1 MKNLSV
7 ILIEFNNMINTV
19 YKLLLTGVF
28 LTLFSC
34 SEEDTLFEL
43 MDNDSIGIDFSNT
56 VKNSEDFNIF
66 NYRNFY
72 NGGGVAVGDINND
85 GLTDVFFTSNMGS
98 NKLYLNKGNWKFEDI
113 TAVAGV
119 EGKGKW
125 GTGIVMV
132 DINKDG
138 LLDIYVCNAGYQKG
152 INTKNDLYINKGNN
166 KFVESAAEYGLDED
180 GYTTHA
186 AFFDYDLDGDLD
198 CYILNNSFIPVNTL
212 NYSNKRELA
221 AEDWPVRDFLKGGGD
236 KLLRNDNG
244 KFVNVTKQAGIY
256 NSLIGFG
263 LGILVG
269 DINNDHYPDLYV
281 SNDFFEKDYLYINQK
296 DGTFKEEIENR
307 MDHLSIAS
315 MGADMADINN
325 DGLQEI
331 FTTEMLPRDETRLKT
346 TTSFENHYVAK
357 LKYDQGFYYQF
368 QQNCLQYNNGD
379 GRFSE
384 IANFSGVNAS
394 DWSWGALMF
403 DADNDGFND
412 IYVSNGIYH
421 DVINQ
426 DFIDFFANDL
436 AQKLAMSGQKTKMDE
451 IINKMP
457 SNPIPNNF
465 FRNNGNL
472 TFSEEGKNFGFS
484 TPSFSNGS
492 AYADLD
498 NDGDLDLV
506 VNNVNQPCFVY
517 QNHTD
522 KKSTNNFLQVSLNGD
537 KNNEFAIGSKI
548 ELYTSAGI
556 LTRMIAPSKG
566 FQSSTEYKQTFGLGK
581 NSRVDSIR
589 VIWPNRA
596 VSTISKPKLNQ
607 LISLSI
613 TGAKGKF
620 QEAQQNGTS
629 TYFLASTAPFMKHE
643 ENVYEDFYNER
654 NIPYM
659 ISCEGPKASTGDLN
673 GDQLP
678 DLVIGGG
685 KNQPAQIYIQKA
697 GKFVAQIQPIF
708 KSLAYFEN
716 TANLLFD
723 ADKDGD
729 LDLYYGVGGNES
741 SSDSRD
747 YIDQLL
753 LNDGKGNFTLAGGYL
768 PYKNTN
774 TAFVKAIDIDADNDL
789 DLVVG
794 SRSVPKEFGFPA
806 SSYVFVNDGK
816 GHFKDETK
824 NRAPDFAEVGMLR
837 DVALVDLNGDKRDE
851 LVVVGDFMAP
861 VIFEIK
867 RQKLVK
873 MKSNLS
879 EFGGIWSAINVGDF
893 NQDGK
898 MDLVLGNVGKNSP
911 AFHQSILPTRIRV
924 NDFDSN
930 GTLDKVMS
938 KTVAGEELPFFL
950 KREMMEQFP
959 LLKKEN
965 LSHENFAKRK
975 LSDLFPENLL
985 SKSKIGEVNYNQ
997 SVIAVSNG
1005 DGSFNLVPLNT
1016 EAQLSS
1022 INAILVRDF
1031 NRDGKQD
1038 ILLAGNTFRNIPMF
1052 GRLDSNRGILLL
1064 NKGKARFDFVPN
1076 RQSGMYLQGEVK
1088 QLVTIPVGKKNLLI
1102 SLINNQKP
1110 QVFELL

>member
-1 MKNLSV
+1 MSKAVFKVLF
-7 ILIEFNNMINTV
+7 L
-19 YKLLLTGVF
+19 GVC
-28 LTLFSC
+28 FSFFAC

-43 MDNDSIGIDFSNT
+43 MDNESIGIEFSNT

-72 NGGGVAVGDINND
+72 NGGGVALGDINND

-166 KFVESAAEYGLDED
+166 HFVESAAEYGLDED

-212 NYSNKRELA
+212 NYSNKRDLA

-296 DGTFKEEIENR
+296 DGTFKEEIESR

-325 DGLQEI
+325 DGKQEI
-331 FTTEMLPRDETRLKT
+331 FTTEMLPRDESRLKT

-357 LKYDQGFYYQF
+357 LKYDQGFFYQF
-368 QQNCLQYNNGD
+368 QQNCLQFNNGD

-451 IINKMP
+451 IINEMP

-465 FRNNGNL
+465 FRNKGNL
-472 TFSEEGKNFGFS
+472 TFSEEGAQFGFS

-517 QNHTD
+517 QNHSNT
-522 KKSTNNFLQVSLNGD
+522 KSSNNYLQLNLKGE

-556 LTRMIAPSKG
+556 LTRMIAPSRG

-581 NSRVDSIR
+581 NGKVDSIR
-589 VIWPNRA
+589 IIWPNKL
-596 VSTISKPKLNQ
+596 VSVIQKPKVNQ
-607 LISLSI
+607 LISVSI
-613 TGAKGKF
+613 TGAKGRFEEVKETG
-620 QEAQQNGTS
+620 EA
-629 TYFLASTAPFMKHE
+629 TYFMALNSTFQKHE
-643 ENVYEDFYNER
+643 ENTYDDFYNER

-659 ISCEGPKASTGDLN
+659 LSCEGPKASVGDLN
-673 GDQLP
+673 GDQIA
-678 DLVIGGG
+678 DLFIGGA
-685 KNQPAQIYIQKA
+685 KNQPAQLYMQR
-697 GKFVAQIQPIF
+697 GGQFLPQIQPVF
-708 KSLAYFEN
+708 RSLAYFEN
-716 TANLLFD
+716 TANALFD

-741 SSDSRD
+741 VSNSRD
-747 YIDQLL
+747 YVDQLL
-753 LNDGKGNFTLAGGYL
+753 LNDGKGNFSLAVGNL
-768 PYKNTN
+768 PFKNTN
-774 TAFVKAIDIDADNDL
+774 TAFVKAIDLDADGDL
-789 DLVVG
+789 DLLVG
-794 SRSVPKEFGFPA
+794 SRSVPKEFGYPA
-806 SSYVFVNDGK
+806 SSYVFINDGK
-816 GHFKDETK
+816 GHFKDQTK
-824 NRAPDFAEVGMLR
+824 SMAPDLAEIGMLR
-837 DVALVDLNGDKRDE
+837 DVAIVDLNGDKKE
-851 LVVVGDFMAP
+851 EVIVVGDFMAP
-861 VIFEIK
+861 VVFEMK
-867 RQKLVK
+867 HNKLVK
-873 MKSNLS
+873 LKSNLS
-879 EFGGIWSAINVGDF
+879 DYAGLWSSIQVGDF

-898 MDLVLGNVGKNSP
+898 SDLIIGNIGQNSS
-911 AFHQSILPTRIRV
+911 AFKESTLPIRIRV

-930 GTLDKVMS
+930 GFLDKVTS
-938 KTVAGEELPFFL
+938 KTVNGEELPFFL
-950 KREMMEQFP
+950 KREMVEQFP
-959 LLKKEN
+959 FLKKEN
-965 LSHENFAKRK
+965 LSHANYAKRQLK
-975 LSDLFPENLL
+975 DLFSEELL
-985 SKSKIGEVNYNQ
+985 TKAKQGQVNYNQ
-997 SVIAVSNG
+997 SVIALSKGN
-1005 DGSFNLVPLNT
+1005 GSFDLVPLNV
-1016 EAQLSS
+1016 EAQLSC
-1022 INAILVRDF
+1022 ITAIFVQDF
-1031 NRDGKQD
+1031 NKDGKMD
-1038 ILLAGNTFRNIPMF
+1038 VLLGGNSMHNIPMF
-1052 GRLDSNRGILLL
+1052 GRLDANKGVLLL
-1064 NKGKARFDFVPN
+1064 NKGKAKFEYISN
-1076 RQSGMYLQGEVK
+1076 RKSGMYLNGEVK
-1088 QLVTIPVGKKNLLI
+1088 QFVQIPVGKKNLLI

>member
-1 MKNLSV
+1 MNLNKN
-7 ILIEFNNMINTV
+7 ILLV
-19 YKLLLTGVF
+19 ASCF
-28 LTLFSC
+28 LLFSC
-34 SEEDTLFEL
+34 SKEEPLFEQ
-43 MDNDSIGIDFSNT
+43 MDNESIGIEFSNT
-56 VKNSEDFNIF
+56 VKNREDFNIF

-72 NGGGVAVGDINND
+72 NGGGVGVGDINND

-113 TAVAGV
+113 TDQAGV
-119 EGKGKW
+119 KGKGKW
-125 GTGIVMV
+125 STGVVMV

-166 KFVESAAEYGLDED
+166 QFVESAAAYGLDED

-212 NYSNKRELA
+212 NYSNKRDLP
-221 AEDWPVRDFLKGGGD
+221 AEEWPVRDFLKGGGD

-296 DGTFKEEIENR
+296 DGTFKEEIESR

-325 DGLQEI
+325 DGRQEI
-331 FTTEMLPRDETRLKT
+331 FTTEMLPREEARLKT
-346 TTSFENHYVAK
+346 TTSFENHYVSK
-357 LKYDQGFYYQF
+357 LKYDQGFYYQY
-368 QQNCLQYNNGD
+368 QQNCLQFNNGD
-379 GRFSE
+379 GKFSE
-384 IANFSGVNAS
+384 IANFAGVNAS

-436 AQKLAMSGQKTKMDE
+436 AQKLVMSGEKTKMDE
-451 IINKMP
+451 IINHMP

-472 TFSEEGKNFGFS
+472 TFSEQGKQFGFT

-517 QNHTD
+517 QNHSERL
-522 KKSTNNFLQVSLNGD
+522 KENHFLQVKLKGD
-537 KNNEFAIGSKI
+537 ASNEFAIGAKI
-548 ELYTSAGI
+548 EVYTAKGV

-581 NSRVDSIR
+581 TTKIDSIR
-589 VIWPNRA
+589 VIWPNKN
-596 VSTISKPKLNQ
+596 I
-607 LISLSI
+607 SI
-613 TGAKGKF
+613 TKNPKIDQLVVIDSKQSNGKYKEPIF
-620 QEAQQNGTS
+620 S
-629 TYFLASTAPFMKHE
+629 TKSNYFLALNATFSKHE
-643 ENVYEDFYNER
+643 ENIYEDFYNER

-659 ISCEGPKASTGDLN
+659 LSAEGPRGSVGDVN
-673 GDQLP
+673 GDNKL
-678 DLVIGGG
+678 DVFIGGA
-685 KNQPAQIYIQKA
+685 KNQPAKLYIQK
-697 GKFVAQIQPIF
+697 GTGFVEQTQEVF
-708 KSLAYFEN
+708 RNLAYFEN
-716 TANLLFD
+716 TANTFFD

-729 LDLYYGVGGNES
+729 LDLYYGVGGNEATANTKE
-741 SSDSRD
+741 
-747 YIDQLL
+747 YVDQLL
-753 LNDGKGNFTLAGGYL
+753 LNDGKGNFTLAVGYV
-768 PYKNTN
+768 PFKNTN
-774 TAFVKAIDIDADNDL
+774 TAFVKPFDLDQDGDL
-789 DLVVG
+789 DLLVG
-794 SRSVPKEFGFPA
+794 SRSVPKEFGYPA
-806 SSYVFVNDGK
+806 SSYLLLNDGK
-816 GHFKDETK
+816 GHFSDQTK
-824 NRAPDFAEVGMLR
+824 SIAPDLLEIGMLR
-837 DVALVDLNGDKRDE
+837 DAALVDVNGDRKE
-851 LVVVGDFMAP
+851 EIVLVGDFMAP
-861 VIFEIK
+861 VIFEVKQKKLIK
-867 RQKLVK
+867 YT
-873 MKSNLS
+873 SNLTNYA
-879 EFGGIWSAINVGDF
+879 GIWSSVASGDF

-898 MDLVLGNVGKNSP
+898 IDLILGNVGQNSYC
-911 AFHQSILPTRIRV
+911 FNQSILPVKIRV

-930 GTLDKVMS
+930 GFLDKVMS
-938 KTVAGEELPFFL
+938 KTIEEEEVPFFL
-950 KREMMEQFP
+950 KREMVEQFP

-965 LSHENFAKRK
+965 LSHENYAKRK
-975 LSDLFPENLL
+975 LADLFASDMLA
-985 SKSKIGEVNYNQ
+985 KAKMGQVNYNQ
-997 SVIAVSNG
+997 TVIAMNKGNG
-1005 DGSFNLVPLNT
+1005 KFDLVPLNR
-1016 EAQLSS
+1016 EAQFSS
-1022 INAILVRDF
+1022 VNAIQVNDF
-1031 NRDGKQD
+1031 NKDGKLD
-1038 ILLAGNTFRNIPMF
+1038 VLLAGNSLHYIPMF
-1052 GRLDSNRGILLL
+1052 GRLDANKGVLLL
-1064 NKGKARFDFVPN
+1064 NKGNASFQFVPN
-1076 RQSGMYLQGEVK
+1076 AQTGLYLNGEVK
-1088 QLVTIPVGKKNLLI
+1088 QMLQVPVGQKNLLI
-1102 SLINNQKP
+1102 GLVNNQKP

>member
-1 MKNLSV
+1 MKNHFLR
-7 ILIEFNNMINTV
+7 IDLNLMNKLYTYF
-19 YKLLLTGVF
+19 LLLG
-28 LTLFSC
+28 TLIFCSSC
-34 SEEDTLFEL
+34 SNEDTLFEL
-43 MDNDSIGIDFSNT
+43 MDNESIGIDFVNT
-56 VKNSEDFNIF
+56 VKNREDFNIF

-72 NGGGVAVGDINND
+72 NGGGVGLGDINND

-113 TAVAGV
+113 TEIAGV

-125 GTGIVMV
+125 GTGVVMV

-166 KFVESAAEYGLDED
+166 HFVESASSYGLDED

-212 NYSNKRELA
+212 NYSNKRDLP
-221 AEDWPVRDFLKGGGD
+221 AEEWPVRDFLKGGGD

-296 DGTFKEEIENR
+296 NGTFKEEIEDR

-325 DGLQEI
+325 DGKQEI
-331 FTTEMLPRDETRLKT
+331 FTTEMLPREELRLKT
-346 TTSFENHYVAK
+346 TTSFENHYVSK

-368 QQNCLQYNNGD
+368 QQNCLQFNNGD

-384 IANFSGVNAS
+384 IANYSGVNAS

-436 AQKLAMSGQKTKMDE
+436 AQKLVMSGEKTKMDE
-451 IINKMP
+451 IINHMP

-472 TFSEEGKNFGFS
+472 TFSEQGNNFGFS

-506 VNNVNQPCFVY
+506 VNNVNQPCFIY

-522 KKSTNNFLQVSLNGD
+522 KKESNKFLQINLKGD

-548 ELYTSAGI
+548 EIYTSKGI
-556 LTRMIAPSKG
+556 LTRMIAPSRG

-581 NSRVDSIR
+581 EMRVDSIR
-589 VIWPNRA
+589 VIWPNKL
-596 VSTISKPKLNQ
+596 VSIERKPKVNQ
-607 LISLSI
+607 LLSLSI
-613 TGAKGKF
+613 LDAKTTL
-620 QEAQQNGTS
+620 QESKEITS
-629 TYFLASTAPFMKHE
+629 KTYFISLNSPFQKHE
-643 ENVYEDFYNER
+643 ENSYEDFYNER
-654 NIPYM
+654 NIPFM
-659 ISCEGPKASTGDLN
+659 LSCEGPKASVGDLN
-673 GDQLP
+673 GDHQS
-678 DLVIGGG
+678 DFFVGGA
-685 KNQPAQIYIQKA
+685 KNQSAKIYFQK
-697 GKFVAQIQPIF
+697 GNNFIENTQEVF
-708 KSLAYFEN
+708 RSLAYFEN
-716 TANLLFD
+716 TANTFFD

-741 SSDSRD
+741 SSNTRD
-747 YIDQLL
+747 YVDQLL
-753 LNDGKGNFTLAGGYL
+753 LNDGKGNFSIAVGNL
-768 PYKNTN
+768 PFKNTN
-774 TAFVKAIDIDADNDL
+774 TAFVKPIDLDNDGDL
-789 DLVVG
+789 DLLIG
-794 SRSVPKEFGFPA
+794 SRSVPKEFGLPA
-806 SSYVFVNDGK
+806 SSYVWINDGK
-816 GHFKDETK
+816 GHFVDQTK
-824 NRAPDFAEVGMLR
+824 KIAPDFSELGMLR
-837 DVALVDLNGDKRDE
+837 DIVLLNVIGDQKEE

-861 VIFEIK
+861 VIFEI
-867 RQKLVK
+867 RQNKLIKVN
-873 MKSNLS
+873 SNLS
-879 EFGGIWSAINVGDF
+879 SYSGLWSSANVGDF

-898 MDLVLGNVGKNSP
+898 QDLILGNIGQNSSC
-911 AFHQSILPTRIRV
+911 FNQSILPVKVRV

-930 GTLDKVMS
+930 GFLDKVMS
-938 KTVAGEELPFFL
+938 KTLNGEEIPFFL
-950 KREMMEQFP
+950 KREMVEQFP

-965 LSHENFAKRK
+965 LSHENYSKRK
-975 LSDLFPENLL
+975 INDLFSENLL
-985 SKSKIGEVNYNQ
+985 SNAKTSQVNYNQ
-997 SVIAVSNG
+997 TIIALSKGNG
-1005 DGSFNLVPLNT
+1005 NFDILPLNK
-1016 EAQLSS
+1016 EAQFSS
-1022 INAILVRDF
+1022 INAILVKDF
-1031 NRDGKQD
+1031 NKDGKLD
-1038 ILLAGNTFRNIPMF
+1038 LLLGGNSLHYIPMF
-1052 GRLDSNRGILLL
+1052 GRLDANKGILLL
-1064 NKGKARFDFVPN
+1064 NKGKAKFEYVSN
-1076 RQSGMYLQGEVK
+1076 KQSGMYLNGEVK
-1088 QLVTIPVGKKNLLI
+1088 QFVQVPVGKKNLLI

-1110 QVFELL
+1110 QVFEIL